1 MSDEHFSVDGT
12 LIEAWASQK
21 SVVRKDGTSPTPETG
36 GRNPTVNFKGEK
48 RSNETHASRTDPE
61 ARLYRKRDG
70 ATLGADKGYDDE
82 EFALDD
88 VTGMYG
94 QCVRADYL
102 VPV

>member
-61 ARLYRKRDG
+61 ARLYRN
-70 ATLGADKGYDDE
+70 
-82 EFALDD
+82 
-88 VTGMYG
+88 
-94 QCVRADYL
+94 VRAR
-102 VPV
+102 PWARTKATMMKNSP